1 MALEIRALCLF
12 AWLSETVFESED
24 LFVFT
29 LLAASARALHIDG
42 VVGLRLGDLELS
54 ILAETGNFCLISST
68 KMPVV
73 GAELYVFSLYKLWM
87 GVPLKTQRME
97 GSALYYSIL
106 HSFCLRAASVNICS
120 R

>member
-29 LLAASARALHIDG
+29 LLEASARALHIDG

-54 ILAETGNFCLISST
+54 ILAETG
-68 KMPVV
+68 
-73 GAELYVFSLYKLWM
+73 ELLSHLKYQNACRGGGTLCVF
-87 GVPLKTQRME
+87 
-97 GSALYYSIL
+97 I
-106 HSFCLRAASVNICS
+106 I
-120 R
+120 